1 MKGVC
6 VWAVNPCLTAAQLA
20 ALRPQLR
27 RRAGRPAV
35 LQLPAERRAVASF
48 AVATTVAATALAATS
63 IPATSCSATAT
74 LYAPT
79 FPASKPGV
87 SRWCIPAD
95 AAAAPA
101 AAAAAAAALICPF
114 PFRKIL
120 CTWCSCCAATA
131 QPFSLAA
138 NTGRCLTTTIT
149 GAAGSQRRPAAAS
162 PGQRLS
168 EPDGPGCAERG
179 GVQRP
184 LPRLGCG
191 GTDRHERCVR
201 CVHRWACAVTTACA
215 SRPLNQRLLRWI
227 DWVGARAALQHNSFN
242 SCWLLMA

>member
-1 MKGVC
+1 M
-6 VWAVNPCLTAAQLA
+6 
-20 ALRPQLR
+20 
-27 RRAGRPAV
+27 

-79 FPASKPGV
+79 FPA
-87 SRWCIPAD
+87 
-95 AAAAPA
+95 
-101 AAAAAAAALICPF
+101 
-114 PFRKIL
+114 
-120 CTWCSCCAATA
+120 TTA

-138 NTGRCLTTTIT
+138 NTGRCLTTTIS

-168 EPDGPGCAERG
+168 EPDGSGCAERG

-201 CVHRWACAVTTACA
+201 CVHRPRRRTLLQLHLHAAAAAA
-215 SRPLNQRLLRWI
+215 S
-227 DWVGARAALQHNSFN
+227 A
-242 SCWLLMA
+242 